1 MANLTN
7 PGNYQLTTMGQTGSV
22 YHKGGG
28 APVVAPEG
36 KAFVAITMIT
46 NTKFETKVTIVGQ
59 ETDGGL
65 VAEDPTNCFSTN
77 GTGYTSTG
85 TAEISD
91 ALEFPAGVT
100 IYGRFKSIDVKT
112 GDVIAYLA

>member
-22 YHKGGG
+22 YHKGNGD
-28 APVVAPEG
+28 PVVAPEG
-36 KAFVAITMIT
+36 KAFDAITMIT
-46 NTKFETKVTIVGQ
+46 NTTFETKVTGAGAH
-59 ETDGGL
+59 DGGL
-65 VAEDPTNCFSTN
+65 VAENPADSFGTS

-91 ALEFPAGVT
+91 SLTFPAGIT

>member
-1 MANLTN
+1 
-7 PGNYQLTTMGQTGSV
+7 MGQTGSV
-22 YHKGGG
+22 YHKGNGD
-28 APVVAPEG
+28 PVVAPEG

-46 NTKFETKVTIVGQ
+46 NTKFESS
-59 ETDGGL
+59 GGL
-65 VAEDPTNCFSTN
+65 VAEDTANCFGTS

-85 TAEISD
+85 TAVISD
-91 ALEFPAGVT
+91 ALEFPAGIT